1 MAHGVVAAA
10 LQNRARGSRCTEV
23 LVFIT
28 VWNQSLF
35 IHCFINGEPAFIPDQ
50 VVLAAGRTEEEPGS
64 ILGVV
69 IKERIHSLDGRLE
82 LLVLLSICKNR
93 SREIDVL
100 TRSSRLVVLREHVVA
115 AWSNHMIHIAKQLTE
130 LFRSQPVRRILGMVV
145 VVIHENADRF
155 LEVVI
160 ASIVVGVFCADVI
173 ALDGLHHL
181 SFTLCHYLVGVDAVG
196 LHAGAVC
203 GK

>member
-1 MAHGVVAAA
+1 MV
-10 LQNRARGSRCTEV
+10 
-23 LVFIT
+23 
-28 VWNQSLF
+28 
-35 IHCFINGEPAFIPDQ
+35 
-50 VVLAAGRTEEEPGS
+50 
-64 ILGVV
+64 
-69 IKERIHSLDGRLE
+69 
-82 LLVLLSICKNR
+82 
-93 SREIDVL
+93 
-100 TRSSRLVVLREHVVA
+100 
-115 AWSNHMIHIAKQLTE
+115 HIAKQLTE